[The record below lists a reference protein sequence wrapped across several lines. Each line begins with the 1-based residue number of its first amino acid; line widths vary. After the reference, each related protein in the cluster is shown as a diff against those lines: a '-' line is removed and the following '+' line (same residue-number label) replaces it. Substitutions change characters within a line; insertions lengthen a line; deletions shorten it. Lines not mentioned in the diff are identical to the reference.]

1 MVMGDNLSRFILIL
15 CLLFLANP
23 VLSAEFN
30 IKLRKTDI
38 NELKQQLLPAFDRNI
53 EYLNTILRC
62 LEQGNTTDN
71 CLQQFPPPG
80 RVSENQ
86 SASDHDLKHSIEKN
100 LQKQDLT
107 EADIIQ
113 GLKELLQQAEKVRN
127 CLVTGQTANDLKD
140 CIVNYKKT

>member
-1 MVMGDNLSRFILIL
+1 MTRLIIIL

-23 VLSAEFN
+23 VLTAEFN

-53 EYLNTILRC
+53 EYLNTILQC
-62 LEQGNTTDN
+62 LEQGNTTDG

-80 RVSENQ
+80 RTSETLN
-86 SASDHDLKHSIEKN
+86 ASEQDIKHSIEKK

-107 EADIIQ
+107 EADIIH
-113 GLKELLQQAEKVRN
+113 GLKELLQQAEKVRS
-127 CLVTGQTANDLKD
+127 CLVAGQTANDLKD
-140 CIVNYKKT
+140 CVVNYKKT

>member
-1 MVMGDNLSRFILIL
+1 MTRLIIIL

-53 EYLNTILRC
+53 EYLNTILQC

-80 RVSENQ
+80 RTSETQN
-86 SASDHDLKHSIEKN
+86 ASGQDIKRSIEKK
-100 LQKQDLT
+100 LQKQELT
-107 EADIIQ
+107 ESDIIH
-113 GLKELLQQAEKVRN
+113 GLKELLQQAEKVRS
-127 CLVTGQTANDLKD
+127 CLVAGQTANDLKD
-140 CIVNYKKT
+140 CIVNYKPEKN